1 MRRVPKEITEGLL
14 ISADPD
20 SLNSSDGFDI
30 IKLVHVLK
38 SSFWILVV
46 VFPFVF
52 SLSWLYVRYTKP
64 MYASSSVIKLKQNS
78 ESQVLGL
85 KMGTQQSGNLA
96 ALSGEIEII
105 KSQLIVDQLIEKQ
118 NLTISY
124 FEHGKIL
131 DDEKFK
137 HNAFYVSFRP
147 DSNSVI
153 YDTPFQII
161 FKTNSEFEL
170 SFLSSN
176 DEAISGRYRVG
187 ETINVRG
194 FKFKLG
200 RNTTF
205 SERNIGV
212 NYFFVIN
219 SKGALNNYIRYNLQV
234 EILNPV
240 ANTIQ
245 ISFQDHN
252 ANKAVDI
259 VNTIDAIYLEQTLES
274 KRLEQEQVI
283 NFINE
288 QLDNTSK
295 SLENSEIQLED
306 FVRASG
312 TNNPSS
318 DFGLIKGQLE
328 VLNEE
333 KLRLRLE
340 SELLDE
346 VRRGLLSDTGGKYV
360 PTISNLKNA
369 QLEGELN
376 ALNLAYKELEKLTS
390 TSSQKTLAYK
400 SKIRNVEALEN
411 SVLEYL
417 FENRK
422 QLLEQTYS
430 VNEKIQKLHDDFLGL
445 PSKNTELT
453 RLKRFYD
460 LWEKFYL
467 LLIEKR
473 VEYGILKAGTVPE
486 FIILSPASA
495 PGVLIYP
502 KKIQVYAIGFIVAL
516 LISSVLLVV
525 RFLTHNKVITIN
537 DLERSLK
544 APVLGMIPEFKTEK
558 LEYSSLVIDR
568 FPKSA
573 VTEALRSIRTNLDFI
588 SPDKTKKLIT
598 VTSTISGEGKT
609 FVAINMGGVLAISG
623 QRVIVL
629 DLDMRKPKLHLGF
642 DGENDIGMSTL
653 LIKKNE
659 IEECIK
665 KTKLPNLHYI
675 AAGPLPPN
683 PSELIMLP
691 ELDKLIKKLHE
702 LYDIVIIDTPP
713 VGLVTDGLL
722 VMRKADVPLYVVRS
736 GYSQRR
742 VDKNINNLYESGHFK
757 KLSVVLN
764 AVEKIAGYGY
774 GYGYGDHGY
783 YEEGK
788 KG

>member
-1 MRRVPKEITEGLL
+1 MRKVPKEITEGLL

-20 SLNSSDGFDI
+20 SSSNDGFDV

-38 SSFWILVV
+38 SSFWILLV
-46 VFPFVF
+46 VFPLVF
-52 SLSWLYVRYTKP
+52 LISWLYVRYTKP
-64 MYASSSVIKLKQNS
+64 MYESSSVIKLKQNS

-85 KMGTQQSGNLA
+85 KMGTQQTGNLA

-105 KSQLIVDQLIEKQ
+105 KSQLIFDQLIEKQ
-118 NLTISY
+118 NLGISY

-137 HNAFYVSFRP
+137 NNAFYVEFKT
-147 DSNSVI
+147 DSNSII
-153 YDTPFQII
+153 YDHPFQIT
-161 FKTNSEFEL
+161 FKSNSEFEI
-170 SFLSSN
+170 SYTSN
-176 DEAISGRYRVG
+176 GEVVSGLYQVG
-187 ETINVRG
+187 KTVDITR
-194 FKFKLG
+194 FKFKIG
-200 RNTTF
+200 RNSNF
-205 SERNIGV
+205 SKRNIGV
-212 NYFFVIN
+212 NYFFIIN
-219 SKGALNNYIRYNLQV
+219 SKGALNSYIRNNLQV
-234 EILNPV
+234 EILNPI

-245 ISFQDHN
+245 ILFKDHN
-252 ANKAVDI
+252 ENKAVDI

-306 FVRASG
+306 FVRKSG
-312 TNNPSS
+312 TNNPTS
-318 DFGLIKGQLE
+318 DFGLIKGHLE

-333 KLRLRLE
+333 KLNLRLE

-346 VRRGLLSDTGGKYV
+346 VRRSLLSDTGAKFV
-360 PTISNLKNA
+360 PTISNLKNP

-376 ALNLAYKELEKLTS
+376 ALNMAYKELERLTS

-400 SKIRNVEALEN
+400 SKIRSVENLEN
-411 SVLEYL
+411 SVLEYV

-422 QLLEQTYS
+422 QLLEQTYL

-495 PGVLIYP
+495 PGVLVYP
-502 KKIQVYAIGFIVAL
+502 KKIQVYSIGFIVAL
-516 LISSVLLVV
+516 MISSMLIVI
-525 RFLTHNKVITIN
+525 RFLMHNKVITIN

-544 APVLGMIPEFKTEK
+544 APVLGMIPEFNAEK
-558 LEYSSLVIDR
+558 LEHSSLVIDR

-588 SPDKTKKLIT
+588 SPGKIKKLIT

-642 DGENDIGMSTL
+642 DAVNDIGMSTL

-659 IEECIK
+659 LEDCIK
-665 KTKLPNLHYI
+665 KTKLPNLDFI
-675 AAGPLPPN
+675 GAGPLPPN
-683 PSELIMLP
+683 PSELILLP
-691 ELDKLIKKLHE
+691 ELDNLIKKLHE
-702 LYDIVIIDTPP
+702 VYDIVIIDTPP

-742 VDKNINNLYESGHFK
+742 VDKNINNLYDSGHFK